1 MKVITL
7 TAPWSWLAAARL
19 KEFETR
25 GWQTAYRGLLG
36 IHTAQSLIP
45 VGGPA
50 WLLAFCAR
58 PWFREAMIA
67 IGITD
72 PLAEPRGC
80 IIAVCN
86 LAEIVPTRQIRGEL
100 EAMEIAFGDYSDG
113 RYAWRLTGMNRLRTP
128 ITVRGAQG
136 LWNWGDYAPPATAR
150 PELIGARP

>member
-25 GWQTAYRGLLG
+25 GWQHNYRGLLG

-50 WLLAFCAR
+50 GLLALCAK

-67 IGITD
+67 LGIKD
-72 PLAEPRGC
+72 PLAETRGC

-86 LAEIVPTRQIRGEL
+86 IVEIVPTRQIRGEL
-100 EAMEIAFGDYSDG
+100 EAMELAFGDYSDG
-113 RYAWRLTGMNRLRTP
+113 RFAWRLTGMNKLRTP
-128 ITVRGAQG
+128 IEVRGAQG
-136 LWNWGDYAPPATAR
+136 LWSWGDYAPPRQT
-150 PELIGARP
+150 LIQMAG